1 MRAIDG
7 IGRGRWGSRGF
18 RSLTPALSQRERE
31 PFGVGGKFGVN
42 L

>member
-7 IGRGRWGSRGF
+7 VGRGRWGSRGF

-31 PFGVGGKFGVN
+31 PFGANGKLSVD